1 MLYVAIL
8 YCVGFCP
15 ASLPAPNGVLFYS
28 SLADCKATIA
38 SMNAHQSSRVIGADG
53 KPMPHTRFLSTCATM
68 YADPEQ
74 LDRILNPEK
83 LEKLLRDAAVGQK

>member
-15 ASLPAPNGVLFYS
+15 ASLPPPDGVLFYS
-28 SLADCKATIA
+28 SLADCKASIA
-38 SMNAHQSSRVIGADG
+38 GMGDSKGDRVIGADG

-83 LEKLLRDAAVGQK
+83 LRKLLDDNGVRP

>member
-15 ASLPAPNGVLFYS
+15 AYLPAPNGVLFYS
-28 SLADCKATIA
+28 SLADCKASVARIA
-38 SMNAHQSSRVIGADG
+38 SGVAGKVFGADG
-53 KPMPHTRFLSTCATM
+53 KLMPHTHFAETCATM

-83 LEKLLRDAAVGQK
+83 LRKLLDEAGVR